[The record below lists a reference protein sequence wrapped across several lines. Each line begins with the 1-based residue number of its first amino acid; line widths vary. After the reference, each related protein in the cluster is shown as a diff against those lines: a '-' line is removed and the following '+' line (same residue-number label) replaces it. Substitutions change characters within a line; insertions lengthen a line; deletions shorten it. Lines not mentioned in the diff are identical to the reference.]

1 MSEVVGVRRRAREL
15 AYEAS
20 LILAAAGYG
29 LGRVAGALAE
39 LGLPAPREW
48 RGPLEP
54 TPLTKA
60 LFYHRAYELA
70 LRLRDEHPGWSC
82 RRIATELRRRLGVNV
97 PYATVYYWV
106 KRGTRP
112 NVAPIRLLPELGYA
126 VGALMT
132 DCARGSD
139 YVKLEVR
146 DRDFAEQFA
155 RALTEL
161 TEKSYDVGEEEG
173 GCYAVTVGARR

>member
-48 RGPLEP
+48 RDPLEP

-60 LFYHRAYELA
+60 LHYHRAHELA
-70 LRLRDEHPGWSC
+70 LKLKDEHPDWGC
-82 RRIATELRRRLGVNV
+82 KRVATEVRRRLGVRV
-97 PYATVYYWV
+97 PPPRCTSGS
-106 KRGTRP
+106 RG
-112 NVAPIRLLPELGYA
+112 APSQ
-126 VGALMT
+126 T
-132 DCARGSD
+132 
-139 YVKLEVR
+139 
-146 DRDFAEQFA
+146 
-155 RALTEL
+155 
-161 TEKSYDVGEEEG
+161 
-173 GCYAVTVGARR
+173 